1 MLYILMVDK
10 RTYKNY
16 KEYSEDMTYESEVK
30 YDMNDKGSLDLK
42 KQIKD
47 LTDRLE
53 ATTEEI
59 EKSNDKLSEACNMYA
74 GYREQI
80 EKIKKNQD
88 ILNDR
93 HQIEILEKDR
103 DLKIKDEEIGRLMAK
118 VNNGR

>member
-59 EKSNDKLSEACNMYA
+59 EK
-74 GYREQI
+74 
-80 EKIKKNQD
+80 IKKNQD